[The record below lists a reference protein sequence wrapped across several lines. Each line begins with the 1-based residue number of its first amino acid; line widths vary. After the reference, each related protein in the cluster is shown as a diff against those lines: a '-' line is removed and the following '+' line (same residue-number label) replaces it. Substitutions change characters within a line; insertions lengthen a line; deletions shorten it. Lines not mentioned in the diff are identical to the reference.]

1 MITIIIGYRI
11 FFSRQRQLAVSFI
24 CRLPTDYFQ
33 LSMIRI
39 EDVIEKVER
48 NRPEPDIDLIRRAYL
63 FSALHHR
70 GQKRASGEPYLVH
83 PLEVADILADMRL
96 DEISVS
102 TGLLHDVVEDTL
114 VDLDTIREYFGDEV
128 TRLVDG
134 LTKIAHISNLSKEK
148 QQAENVR
155 KMVLAMITDVRVVL
169 IKLADR
175 LHNMRTMQFLK
186 PEKRARISQETLDI
200 YAPIAHR
207 LGMGKV
213 RSELEDLSF
222 QNLYPEEYKKL
233 SNEVEERRSE
243 LEATLEKITELIKQK
258 LTENDVPF
266 VEVEGRVKRLYSLWK
281 KLKKRK
287 LTIEEVYDLIA
298 ARIITPNDKK
308 NCYLALSVIHDIWTP
323 VPERFKDWIGNPRD
337 NLYQSLHTSVIGDNG
352 LSFEVQIR
360 TEEMHQVAE
369 EGVAAHWKY
378 KESKPG
384 KREEDASLDELRK
397 TVEKLLLPLVEST
410 RETEDSEDFI
420 ESLKLDL
427 YPKDVYAFTPRGK
440 IIQLPRGATP
450 IDFAYAIHSEV
461 GDNCTGAKIKG
472 RIVPLRTELQN
483 GDVVEVLTT
492 PNSKPSRD
500 WLNSVVTSKARNR
513 IRHWI
518 AEQQR
523 VESIEIG
530 RKLLE
535 KEVDKFRLSPK
546 KLIANDD
553 EMKRIANEYGL
564 GRGEDLLASIGY
576 GKTLPRNV
584 LAKFLGAEKFAELD
598 PEKKKETRLESS
610 VKAVKK
616 FIGLGEDAII
626 VKGVDNLLTNRAH
639 CCNPLRGE
647 EIVGYISLGKGI
659 VVHNKRCKNLQQLMV
674 NRERIIDVEWAKG
687 DGKEIQSVRLLAT
700 TENRTGMLAGITNAI
715 ADIKTGIRDARAEV
729 SKNDRGLIE
738 VTIEVFDKKH
748 LDKVITSVEQVPG
761 VIAVERVNF

>member
-1 MITIIIGYRI
+1 
-11 FFSRQRQLAVSFI
+11 
-24 CRLPTDYFQ
+24 
-33 LSMIRI
+33 MIRI
-39 EDVIEKVER
+39 EDVIEKVEK
-48 NRPEPDIDLIRRAYL
+48 NRPDPDIDLIRRAYL

-83 PLEVADILADMRL
+83 PLEVADILAEMRL
-96 DEISVS
+96 DEMSVS

-114 VDLDTIREYFGDEV
+114 IDLDTIREYFGDEI

-233 SNEVEERRSE
+233 SKEVEARRPE
-243 LEATLEKITELIKQK
+243 LEVMLEKITDLIKEK
-258 LTENDVPF
+258 LRENDVPF
-266 VEVEGRVKRLYSLWK
+266 IEVEGRVKRLFSLWR

-308 NCYLALSVIHDIWTP
+308 ICYVALSVVHDIWTP

-337 NLYQSLHTSVIGDNG
+337 NLYQSLHTSVISPTGQ
-352 LSFEVQIR
+352 SFEVQIR
-360 TEEMHQVAE
+360 TEEMHQIAE

-378 KESKPG
+378 KESRLG
-384 KREEDASLDELRK
+384 KREEDESLDELRK
-397 TVEKLLLPLVEST
+397 TVEKLLLPLVET
-410 RETEDSEDFI
+410 TETTEDSEDFI

-427 YPKDVYAFTPRGK
+427 YPKDVYAFTPMGK
-440 IIQLPRGATP
+440 IIQLPRGSTP

-483 GDVVEVLTT
+483 GDVVEILTV

-500 WLNSVVTSKARNR
+500 WLNYVVTSKARNS

-518 AEQQR
+518 SEQQR

-535 KEVDKFRLSPK
+535 KEAEKFRLSPK
-546 KLIANDD
+546 KLLNSDD

-564 GRGEDLLASIGY
+564 GRPEDLLASIGY

-598 PEKKKETRLESS
+598 PEKKKETRLESGM
-610 VKAVKK
+610 KAVKK

-626 VKGVDNLLTNRAH
+626 IKGVDNLLTTRAR

-647 EIVGYISLGKGI
+647 EIIGYISLGKGI
-659 VVHNKRCKNLQQLMV
+659 VVHNKRCKNVQQLMV
-674 NRERIIDVEWAKG
+674 NKERIVDVEWAKG
-687 DGKEIQSVRLLAT
+687 DGQEIQSVRLLAT

-715 ADIKTGIRDARAEV
+715 AEIKTGIRDARAEV

-761 VIAVERVNF
+761 VIAVERVNS

>member
-1 MITIIIGYRI
+1 
-11 FFSRQRQLAVSFI
+11 
-24 CRLPTDYFQ
+24 
-33 LSMIRI
+33 MIRI
-39 EDVIEKVER
+39 EDVIEKVGK
-48 NRPEPDIDLIRRAYL
+48 NRPEPNIDLIRRAYL

-83 PLEVADILADMRL
+83 PLEVADILAEMRL
-96 DEISVS
+96 DEVSVS

-114 VDLDTIREYFGDEV
+114 VDLDTIRNYFGDEI

-155 KMVLAMITDVRVVL
+155 KMVLAMTTDVRVVL

-175 LHNMRTMQFLK
+175 LHNMRTMQYLK

-207 LGMGKV
+207 LGMGKL
-213 RSELEDLSF
+213 RGELEDLSF
-222 QNLYPEEYKKL
+222 QNLHIQEYKRV
-233 SNEVEERRSE
+233 SEEVEARRPE
-243 LEATLEKITELIKQK
+243 LEAALEQIKNTITNQLN
-258 LTENDVPF
+258 ENEVPF
-266 VEVEGRVKRLYSLWK
+266 IEIQSRVKRLYSLWK

-298 ARIITPNDKK
+298 VRIITPNDKK

-323 VPERFKDWIGNPRD
+323 VPERFKDWIAIPRD
-337 NLYQSLHTSVIGDNG
+337 NLYQSLHTSVIGDKG
-352 LSFEVQIR
+352 QTFEVQIR
-360 TEEMHQVAE
+360 TEEMHHIAE

-378 KESKPG
+378 KDNKLG
-384 KREEDASLDELRK
+384 KQEEDESLDELRK
-397 TVEKLLLPLVEST
+397 TVEKLLLPLVENT
-410 RETEDSEDFI
+410 NENEDPEDFI
-420 ESLKLDL
+420 ESFKLDL
-427 YPKDVYAFTPRGK
+427 YPKNVYAFTPMGK
-440 IIQLPRGATP
+440 VIQLPRGATP

-483 GDVVEVLTT
+483 GDVIEILTT

-500 WLNSVVTSKARNR
+500 WLNYVVTAKARNR
-513 IRHWI
+513 VRHWI

-523 VESIEIG
+523 TESIDVG

-535 KEVDKFRLSPK
+535 KEADKFHLSPK
-546 KLIANDD
+546 KLLTNEA

-564 GRGEDLLASIGY
+564 GRSEDLLASIGY

-584 LAKFLGAEKFAELD
+584 IAKFLGAEKFSELD
-598 PEKKKETRLESS
+598 PDKKKETTFQSGM
-610 VKAVKK
+610 KAVKK

-626 VKGVDNLLTNRAH
+626 VKGVDNLLTTRAR

-659 VVHNKRCKNLQQLMV
+659 VVHNKRCKNVKQLMV
-674 NRERIIDVEWAKG
+674 NRDRIVDVEWAKNE
-687 DGKEIQSVRLLAT
+687 KEIIQSVRLLVT

-715 ADIKTGIRDARAEV
+715 AEIKTGIRDASAKV
-729 SKNDRGLIE
+729 SKDDRGLIE

-748 LDKVITSVEQVPG
+748 LDKVISSIEQVSG
-761 VIAVERVNF
+761 VIAVERVNT

>member
-1 MITIIIGYRI
+1 
-11 FFSRQRQLAVSFI
+11 
-24 CRLPTDYFQ
+24 
-33 LSMIRI
+33 MIRI
-39 EDVIEKVER
+39 EDVIEKVEN
-48 NRPEPDIDLIRRAYL
+48 NRPDSNIELIRRAYL

-83 PLEVADILADMRL
+83 PLEVADILAEMRL
-96 DEISVS
+96 DETSVS

-114 VDLDTIREYFGDEV
+114 VDLATIREYFGDEI

-134 LTKIAHISNLSKEK
+134 LTKIAHISDLSKEK

-233 SNEVEERRSE
+233 SREIEVRRPE
-243 LEATLEKITELIKQK
+243 LEAALDKITDTIRVN
-258 LTENDVPF
+258 LTENEVPF
-266 VEVEGRVKRLYSLWK
+266 IEIQGRVKRLYSLWK
-281 KLKKRK
+281 KLKKQK
-287 LTIEEVYDLIA
+287 LTIEQVYDLIA
-298 ARIITPNDKK
+298 ARIITLNDKK
-308 NCYLALSVIHDIWTP
+308 NCYLTLSVVHDLWTP
-323 VPERFKDWIGNPRD
+323 VPERFKDWIAIPRD
-337 NLYQSLHTSVIGDNG
+337 NLYQSLHTSVIGDSG
-352 LSFEVQIR
+352 QSFEVQIR
-360 TEEMHQVAE
+360 TEEMHHVAE

-378 KESKPG
+378 KESKLG
-384 KREEDASLDELRK
+384 KREEDEALDELRK
-397 TVEKLLLPLVEST
+397 TVEKLLLPLVESNN
-410 RETEDSEDFI
+410 ESEDSEDFI

-440 IIQLPRGATP
+440 VIQLPRGSTP
-450 IDFAYAIHSEV
+450 LDFAYAIHSEV
-461 GDNCTGAKIKG
+461 GDTCTGAKIKG
-472 RIVPLRTELQN
+472 RIVPLKTELQN
-483 GDVVEVLTT
+483 GDVVEILTT

-500 WLNSVVTSKARNR
+500 WLNNVVTSKARNC

-518 AEQQR
+518 SEQQR
-523 VESIEIG
+523 VESIDIG

-535 KEVDKFRLSPK
+535 KEALKFHVSQK
-546 KLIANDD
+546 KLLNPD
-553 EMKRIANEYGL
+553 ELKRIANEYGL

-598 PEKKKETRLESS
+598 PDKKKETRLESS

-626 VKGVDNLLTNRAH
+626 VKGVDNLLTNRAR
-639 CCNPLRGE
+639 CCNPLTGE
-647 EIVGYISLGKGI
+647 NIIGYISLGKGI
-659 VVHNKRCKNLQQLMV
+659 VVHNKNCKNVQQLMI
-674 NRERIIDVEWAKG
+674 NRDRIVEVEWAKN
-687 DGKEIQSVRLLAT
+687 DAKHVQSVRLLAT

-715 ADIKTGIRDARAEV
+715 AEIKTGIRDARANI
-729 SKNDRGLIE
+729 SKDDRGLIE

-748 LDKVITSVEQVPG
+748 LDRVVSSIEKVPG
-761 VIAVERVNF
+761 VIAVERMNS